1 MKTKK
6 IIICIFV
13 IIVLLF
19 ISAVSLLGIKKF
31 SGKKVENSPKTTTTV
46 EITATQEKEENS
58 NELVDTTT
66 KSSEVKTTLKNTIS
80 KAKTTIVTKTTRKE
94 SINPTKK
101 ENENKETTISDSEPV
116 CKKYDLPK
124 GAVLYKD
131 FGEKGASRG
140 LDGFGQ
146 IDNAMSESDKMMNKA
161 VYTALDEFASWYEYY
176 RDDYRSIG
184 FIQTVSCSNSDYTR
198 GTTIEIEVKHGDNVI
213 ASGWVRPN
221 GSIKWT
227 YKDTNCTPERCKLK
241 E

>member
-1 MKTKK
+1 MKNRKM
-6 IIICIFV
+6 IICIS
-13 IIVLLF
+13 IIITVLL
-19 ISAVSLLGIKKF
+19 ISVVSVLGIKNF
-31 SGKKVENSPKTTTTV
+31 SGKKVDNSPKTTTTV
-46 EITATQEKEENS
+46 EITTTKQEKEENS
-58 NELVDTTT
+58 TELVETPT
-66 KSSEVKTTLKNTIS
+66 KSSEVKTTLKT
-80 KAKTTIVTKTTRKE
+80 KFTKVTKTTKKN
-94 SINPTKK
+94 STNPTKK
-101 ENENKETTISDSEPV
+101 VNENKEPTISVSEPV
-116 CKKYDLPK
+116 CKKYDLPN

-131 FGEKGASRG
+131 FGENGISRG
-140 LDGFGQ
+140 MEGFMQ
-146 IDNAMSESDKMMNKA
+146 IDNAMSKSDRMMNKA

-176 RDDYRSIG
+176 KDDYRSIG